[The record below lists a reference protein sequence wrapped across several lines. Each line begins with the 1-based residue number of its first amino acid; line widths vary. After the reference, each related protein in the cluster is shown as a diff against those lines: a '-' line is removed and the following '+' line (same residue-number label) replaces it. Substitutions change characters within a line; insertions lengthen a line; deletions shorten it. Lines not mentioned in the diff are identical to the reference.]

1 MPAVFPEG
9 RGYIKVYAR
18 RVLVTG
24 VGGPSGRAAVTA
36 LRARGFTV
44 IAADMHPVEHEA
56 QSFFQVPPAADT
68 GFVAAHIELIAREQ
82 ISWLFP
88 TVSEELVMVAEL
100 APSLRA
106 QGTAVFIP
114 PLEAT
119 RICQDKWGTAQA
131 LGARGLA
138 VPKSALGHAEDSA
151 VLALG
156 FPLVSRPRVGRG
168 GHGVVVHDVP
178 GTAPAVPDPLWQE
191 FLPGTEYDVLLVRDP
206 RAPHR
211 LLMQQ
216 VFEKTAL
223 KDGRVGNA
231 VDVRPVE
238 CEDVA
243 RLAAAVAAA
252 LDLRGPADMD
262 IRRGSDG
269 VARLLEINARIGAH
283 ALRAPLLFDT
293 LVALFESG
301 CRG

>member
-1 MPAVFPEG
+1 M
-9 RGYIKVYAR
+9 YAR

-36 LRARGFTV
+36 LRARGFTL
-44 IAADMHPVEHEA
+44 IATDMRPVEHEGH
-56 QSFFQVPPAADT
+56 SFFQVPPASDA
-68 GFVAAHIELIAREQ
+68 GFAAALTELIARERV
-82 ISWLFP
+82 SWLFP
-88 TVSEELVMVAEL
+88 TVSEELVTVAEL
-100 APSLRA
+100 APALRA

-114 PLEAT
+114 SPEAT
-119 RICQDKWGTAQA
+119 RLCHDKWDTAHA
-131 LGARGLA
+131 LAVRGLA
-138 VPKSALGHAEDSA
+138 VPKSALGRAEDSA

-156 FPLVSRPRVGRG
+156 LPLVSRPRVGRG
-168 GHGVVVHDVP
+168 GRGVVVHDAP

-191 FLPGTEYDVLLVRDP
+191 FLPGSEYDVLLVRDP

-238 CEDVA
+238 AEDVA

-283 ALRAPLLFDT
+283 ALRAPQLFDA